1 MPNKDYYAILG
12 VPKTASEDE
21 IKKAFRRLAHEHHPD
36 KGGDQ
41 QKFKD
46 INEAYQVIGDKQKRA
61 TYDQYGSAAFDPNSG
76 FGQGFGGSGF
86 GGFEGMNINM
96 EDFGDLGD
104 ILGGMFGMGGGRGK
118 GPKRGSD
125 IETEVTVDF
134 LESVMGVKRTISLY
148 KHVACTHCQASGAEP
163 GSKMDTCKT
172 CQGRGQVQR
181 ATRTIFGTM
190 QTVATCPECQG
201 SGSRPSQTC
210 NVCKGAGVE
219 RKTVEYPVD
228 IPAGIADSEALRIQG
243 EGEHPGAGGRPG
255 DLFVRIRV
263 KAHPV
268 FDRDG
273 FDVISKIDIPF
284 STLSLGGDVQIDTV
298 DGTGTLAIPEGTVPG
313 TIFQIR
319 GKGFP
324 HLRSSGRGDHLVT
337 VQAEVKKKLSREQRE
352 ALEQLKKA
360 GL

>member
-46 INEAYQVIGDKQKRA
+46 INEAYQILGDKQKRS
-61 TYDQYGSAAFDPNSG
+61 TFDQYGSAAFDPNSG
-76 FGQGFGGSGF
+76 FGAGGGQGFGGF
-86 GGFEGMNINM
+86 DGMNINM

-104 ILGGMFGMGGGRGK
+104 ILGGMFGMGGGRAK

-125 IETEVTVDF
+125 IETEVTIDF
-134 LESVMGVKRTISLY
+134 LESVKGVKRNLSLY
-148 KHVACTHCQASGAEP
+148 KHVACTHCKASGAEL
-163 GSKMDTCKT
+163 GSKMETCKT

-190 QTVATCPECQG
+190 QTAVACTECQG
-201 SGSRPSQTC
+201 SGSRPSQPC
-210 NVCKGAGVE
+210 GVCKGVGVE
-219 RKTVEYPVD
+219 RKTIEFPVEV
-228 IPAGIADSEALRIQG
+228 PAGIADGEALRIQG

-263 KAHPV
+263 KSHPV

-273 FDVISKIDIPF
+273 FDVTSRLEIPF
-284 STLSLGGDVQIDTV
+284 STLSLGGDIQIETV
-298 DGTGTLAIPEGTVPG
+298 DGSGTLAIPEGTIPG
-313 TIFQIR
+313 TVFQIR

-324 HLRSSGRGDHLVT
+324 HLRTSGRGDHLVT
-337 VQAEVKKKLSREQRE
+337 VQAEVKKKLSKEQRE

-360 GL
+360 GM